1 MLLQCCTADPCM
13 MQVARSAVKIRQL
26 VHWVCRASHFRDRIK
41 MLKQISTFFLLGLL
55 AAPLSYAQ
63 ERFAMVY
70 KVQGAVT
77 ASNAQS
83 GQVRTLREGDVVYTG
98 ELIRS
103 EAQGEAV
110 LMADDAGVMAVR
122 PGTVFLVDQFV
133 AKGGRHDAMTLRILR
148 GGMRLITG
156 WIGTNNK
163 QSYRIVT
170 PRATVGIRGTDHEPF
185 VITADMAQ
193 ELKQPEGTYDKVNS
207 GGTLVASEA
216 GDVQVSP
223 GQAGF
228 APLTAGKSRTRAL
241 LTVLMPRIL
250 DRVPDFYRPGAFDDG
265 LADLARRNMEAAK
278 RSGALESDGST
289 AASSPM
295 PPQLAAPVPDSGS
308 ASTASAL
315 CKQIA
320 STWLADL
327 DQALV
332 RRDARA
338 FMENFSADATITAVV
353 RTSSGQEALL
363 EFTREEMAASTLDAM
378 TDLQAFSTQRV
389 SVSVQETAAPGA
401 AACAALHVEAVT
413 IESGVRGGQAYRLE
427 SLETYELAQRDGKWI
442 ATAARTAQ
450 R

>member
-1 MLLQCCTADPCM
+1 
-13 MQVARSAVKIRQL
+13 
-26 VHWVCRASHFRDRIK
+26 
-41 MLKQISTFFLLGLL
+41 MLKQFSTFLLLALL
-55 AAPLSYAQ
+55 AATLSHAQ
-63 ERFAMVY
+63 ERFATVY
-70 KVQGAVT
+70 KLQGTVT
-77 ASNAQS
+77 ASNAQNS
-83 GQVRTLREGDVVYTG
+83 QVRTLREGDVVFVG
-98 ELIRS
+98 EVIRS

-110 LMADDAGVMAVR
+110 LMVDDAGVMAVR
-122 PGTVFLVDQFV
+122 PGTVFLVDLFV
-133 AKGGRHDAMTLRILR
+133 AKGGRHDALTLRILR

-156 WIGTNNK
+156 WIGTGNK
-163 QSYRIVT
+163 QAYRIVT

-207 GGTLVASEA
+207 GGTMVASEA

-228 APLTAGKSRTRAL
+228 APLTGGKSRTRAL

-250 DRVPDFYRPGAFDDG
+250 DRVPDFYRPGAFDEG
-265 LADLARRNMEAAK
+265 LADLARQNMERARLRGAFQPDAPHADSTSDQLQPLPQSLAALPETL
-278 RSGALESDGST
+278 SASIVS
-289 AASSPM
+289 AAS
-295 PPQLAAPVPDSGS
+295 AACSR
-308 ASTASAL
+308 
-315 CKQIA
+315 IA
-320 STWLADL
+320 ANWLSEL

-338 FMENFSADATITAVV
+338 FIEKFSADATVTAVV
-353 RTSSGQEALL
+353 RTSGGQEALL

-378 TDLQAFSTQRV
+378 ADLQAFSTQRP
-389 SVSVQETAAPGA
+389 SVMVRETAVAGA
-401 AACAALHVEAVT
+401 AQCAALHVEAVT

-442 ATAARTAQ
+442 AIAARTSQ